1 MKRIVAVAA
10 TALFGAALFAAPASA
25 AAGQLCYDVN
35 VVVNGEAVVAQTA
48 CTPIG

>member
-1 MKRIVAVAA
+1 MKRVLAVAA

-25 AAGQLCYDVN
+25 AGQLCYDVN
-35 VVVNGEAVVAQTA
+35 VVVNGQAVVAQTA

>member
-1 MKRIVAVAA
+1 MKRIVAVVA
-10 TALFGAALFAAPASA
+10 TALLGAAVLATPAS

-35 VVVNGEAVVAQTA
+35 VVVNGEAVVALAA

>member
-25 AAGQLCYDVN
+25 AAGEFCYDVN
-35 VVVNGEAVVAQTA
+35 VVVNGSAVVAETA